1 MNFARLIA
9 AAVAG
14 TVVDV
19 VYGFL
24 VYGTLLS
31 KEFGRY
37 PAVYRSA
44 EAGPAY
50 LPLMFAG
57 LFVAIFLAAVIYAQ
71 GYTGRSGAEEGT
83 RFGVLLGAFVSIAFG
98 SLNYGILN
106 IGRRLAVY
114 ATTAGFIE
122 WFLIGLTIGLVYK
135 PARAAAAKAAA
146 V

>member
-1 MNFARLIA
+1 MNFGRLIVA
-9 AAVAG
+9 AIAG
-14 TVVDV
+14 TVVEV

-24 VYGTLLS
+24 VYGMLLS

-71 GYTGRSGAEEGT
+71 GYTGGRGAEEGT

-98 SLNYGILN
+98 SVNYGVLN

-114 ATTAGFIE
+114 TTSAGFIE

-135 PARAAAAKAAA
+135 PAGAPARQAAS